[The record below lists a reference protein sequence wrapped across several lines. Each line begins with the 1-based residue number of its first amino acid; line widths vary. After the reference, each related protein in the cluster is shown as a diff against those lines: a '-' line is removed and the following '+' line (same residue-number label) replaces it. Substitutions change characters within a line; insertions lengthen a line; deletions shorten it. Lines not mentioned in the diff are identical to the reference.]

1 MATGLSDRREG
12 LGPLMKRWFDLALAL
27 PILAIALAVRLTSPA
42 RIERELGWQARGRL
56 AEGMREMFETI
67 YIASHY

>member
-1 MATGLSDRREG
+1 
-12 LGPLMKRWFDLALAL
+12 MKRWFDLALAL